1 MNTNDTKDLICINCP
16 MGCRLTITKNE
27 NEKSGY
33 KVTGNSC
40 KKGVDYAIK
49 ELTNPT
55 RVITSTVR
63 INHTHLKRLPVKTNK
78 AIPKKLNFACMDIIN
93 SLLLDSPINMGDIL
107 VENILNTGADLV
119 ATRSMAK
126 TENSQ

>member
-1 MNTNDTKDLICINCP
+1 MNTNDARNLICINCP
-16 MGCRLTITKNE
+16 MGCHLTITKNE

-40 KKGVDYAIK
+40 KKGIDYAIK
-49 ELTNPT
+49 DLTNPT
-55 RVITSTVR
+55 RVITSTVK
-63 INHTHLKRLPVKTNK
+63 IDHAYLKRLPVKTNK
-78 AIPKKLNFACMDIIN
+78 AIPQNLNFACMDIIN
-93 SLLLDSPINMGDIL
+93 SIHLEAPINMGDIL
-107 VENILNTGADLV
+107 VENILNTGANLV